1 MAPGHLHLA
10 VQPAASAVRAP
21 VQREVWESGLDKA
34 QRLVAEELRKLA
46 WSEEELRKR
55 KKGDAKKL
63 AIARRLR
70 QETTMTL
77 AWVAQRQQMGTKTYL
92 SHLLYWS
99 GRGGRP
105 PAGKGSRS

>member
-1 MAPGHLHLA
+1 MVYGHLHFA
-10 VQPAASAVRAP
+10 FQPAAQAVRAP

-70 QETTMTL
+70 QETTMPLGVPVDWTCATGHPRCIL
-77 AWVAQRQQMGTKTYL
+77 RV
-92 SHLLYWS
+92 
-99 GRGGRP
+99 
-105 PAGKGSRS
+105 